1 MEGMDRRRTEN
12 GFEFYLGWLDWGGE
26 LSKKEKKKCIK
37 LMRLDDVEWNGK
49 GNFYSGSLLSTQHS
63 SLEKCAIFVWDWL

>member
-1 MEGMDRRRTEN
+1 MALNFTLD
-12 GFEFYLGWLDWGGE
+12 GWTGGGE

-49 GNFYSGSLLSTQHS
+49 EISTLDLCFQLSIQAWKNVLFLSGIGCELTFIRT
-63 SLEKCAIFVWDWL
+63 K